1 MCKGWSVVRIGTVGD
16 CYKGMVLPRWVGA
29 YGAVCKSE
37 FGRATSVESTSLWYA
52 VRSEDGYL

>member
-1 MCKGWSVVRIGTVGD
+1 MRIGTVGD
-16 CYKGMVLPRWVGA
+16 CYNGMVLPRWVGA